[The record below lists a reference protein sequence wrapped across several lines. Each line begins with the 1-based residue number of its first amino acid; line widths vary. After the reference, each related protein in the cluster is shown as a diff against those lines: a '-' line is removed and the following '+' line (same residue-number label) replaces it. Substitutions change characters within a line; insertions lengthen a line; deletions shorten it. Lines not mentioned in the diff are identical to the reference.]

1 MLDMIRTFADAHR
14 VLHSFYNIP
23 GTNTYTLDRMQAL
36 MEYLGNP
43 QDKLCIVHVAGT
55 SGKTSTSYYVAGLLC
70 ATGASVGLTV
80 SPHVDEVN
88 ERVQINGIPL
98 PEVVFCKD
106 LNDFIDV
113 VHDSGITPS
122 YFELL
127 TAFAYWEFAR
137 QGLDYAVMEVGL
149 GGLLDA
155 TNVVSRKDKVCVIT
169 DLGLDHVDIL
179 GKTLPEITKQKA
191 GIITEGNHV
200 FIHKQDLEVMH
211 VIEEVCRQNSA
222 VLHTYSSDK
231 DDFLAELRLPLFQQR
246 NMHLAIQVAAYV
258 LDRDKQSKLTRE
270 QIRGVA
276 SIQVPA
282 RMEIFKL
289 VGKTLI
295 IDGSHNS
302 QKLRALTNSISSEF
316 HNQSI
321 YALVAFVSGDDQR
334 WQTGLDVLMYLV
346 DGLIVT
352 SFTSNQDFPKQSVD
366 PDKIVEYC
374 HKQGFTNLVVEK
386 EPEKAFGLLTKQS
399 QDLLLVTGSFY
410 LLNHI
415 RPLIKVI

>member
-43 QDKLCIVHVAGT
+43 QDKLCSVHVAGT
-55 SGKTSTSYYVAGLLC
+55 SGNTSTSYYVSGLLS

-113 VHDSGITPS
+113 VHDSGTTPS

-211 VIEEVCRQNSA
+211 VIEEVCSQNSA

-334 WQTGLDVLMYLV
+334 WQTG
-346 DGLIVT
+346 
-352 SFTSNQDFPKQSVD
+352 S
-366 PDKIVEYC
+366 
-374 HKQGFTNLVVEK
+374 
-386 EPEKAFGLLTKQS
+386 
-399 QDLLLVTGSFY
+399 
-410 LLNHI
+410 
-415 RPLIKVI
+415 

>member
-1 MLDMIRTFADAHR
+1 
-14 VLHSFYNIP
+14 
-23 GTNTYTLDRMQAL
+23 
-36 MEYLGNP
+36 
-43 QDKLCIVHVAGT
+43 
-55 SGKTSTSYYVAGLLC
+55 
-70 ATGASVGLTV
+70 
-80 SPHVDEVN
+80 
-88 ERVQINGIPL
+88 
-98 PEVVFCKD
+98 
-106 LNDFIDV
+106 
-113 VHDSGITPS
+113 
-122 YFELL
+122 
-127 TAFAYWEFAR
+127 
-137 QGLDYAVMEVGL
+137 MEVGL

-200 FIHKQDLEVMH
+200 FIYKQDLEVMH

-282 RMEIFKL
+282 RMEIFEL

-302 QKLRALTNSISSEF
+302 QKLRALANSISSEF

-352 SFTSNQDFPKQSVD
+352 SFTSNQDFPKRSVD